1 VAIGIEDY
9 NLLMLGNESLLAEC
23 NELCYHT
30 EDLDSELAKVRTD
43 AAEDIAALGAKLKS
57 TEAHNMDIAA
67 AGEKHLKD
75 FENELVKDLA
85 GLRALYTCN
94 IQSIEGL
101 CTLMLE
107 SEPSAMDYIR
117 WLSTQIAG
125 LPKVF
130 SGVNKKFISAAVE
143 GTLVVAGDSV
153 DLASL

>member
-1 VAIGIEDY
+1 
-9 NLLMLGNESLLAEC
+9 
-23 NELCYHT
+23 
-30 EDLDSELAKVRTD
+30 
-43 AAEDIAALGAKLKS
+43 
-57 TEAHNMDIAA
+57 MDIAA

-94 IQSIEGL
+94 IQSIGGL

-107 SEPSAMDYIR
+107 SEPSGMDYIR
-117 WLSTQIAG
+117 WLSAQIAG